1 MSERPTPFSLV
12 FADLAAERFPA
23 VREAVGPTPVL
34 DSFLMAGPVVELLHD
49 LRPDEGLGSAV
60 DDFVAL
66 VHAAYRHWVD
76 DAPVRRYDA
85 AQTGTLLA
93 AAPSAAAEARGPVQ
107 YIQVAPRLIWARLED
122 AEAHEPLDGWFAVP
136 THSGL
141 RVVACLGLHPT
152 RPGLSV
158 LTAEGG
164 RPVLTPRTDG
174 SAPFAPTMSGGDLA
188 GLASVAT
195 VAELL
200 ALGWRAIDD

>member
-1 MSERPTPFSLV
+1 MSERPTPFALV
-12 FADLAAERFPA
+12 FAELAPERFPA
-23 VREAVGPTPVL
+23 VREAVGPTPAL
-34 DSFLMAGPVVELLHD
+34 DTFLMAAPVVELLHD
-49 LRPDEGLGSAV
+49 LRPDEGLGEAV

-66 VHAAYRHWVD
+66 VHAAFRHWAD
-76 DAPVRRYDA
+76 DRPVRRLDA
-85 AQTGTLLA
+85 DATRTLLSSTPPA
-93 AAPSAAAEARGPVQ
+93 ATEATGPVQ
-107 YIQVAPRLIWARLED
+107 YIQVAPRVIWARLED

-136 THSGL
+136 TGTGL

-158 LTAEGG
+158 LTAEGD
-164 RPVLTPRTDG
+164 RPVLTPRSDG

-188 GLASVAT
+188 GLASVAS